1 VSTVV
6 SIWFSEEAW
15 LDDGKVVVD
24 PVSGSVELPD
34 GASDEEIYEA
44 ADRALAI
51 AERKSDLIA
60 KDIEKRGWAG
70 RFEPQERYSS

>member
-6 SIWFSEEAW
+6 SVWFFEEAW
-15 LDDGKVVVD
+15 LDDGKVTVD
-24 PVSGSVELPD
+24 PVSGSVVLPD
-34 GASDEEIYEA
+34 GASDDDIYAA
-44 ADRALAI
+44 ADRALAM